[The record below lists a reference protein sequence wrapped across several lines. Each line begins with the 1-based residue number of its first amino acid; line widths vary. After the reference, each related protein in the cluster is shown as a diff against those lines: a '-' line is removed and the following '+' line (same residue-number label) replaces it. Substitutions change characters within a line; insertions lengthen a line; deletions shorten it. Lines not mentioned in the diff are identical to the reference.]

1 MEAIIRV
8 LVEYE
13 YLNSFQFEFLY
24 SFFSKSFQF
33 EFSTMTKMTQWNEAA
48 N

>member
-24 SFFSKSFQF
+24 SFFQNH
-33 EFSTMTKMTQWNEAA
+33 FSISISIISV
-48 N
+48 